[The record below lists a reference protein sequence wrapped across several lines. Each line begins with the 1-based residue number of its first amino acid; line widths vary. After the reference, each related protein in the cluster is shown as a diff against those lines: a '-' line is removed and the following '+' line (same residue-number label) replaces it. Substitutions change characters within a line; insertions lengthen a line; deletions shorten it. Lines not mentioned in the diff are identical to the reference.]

1 MKVFMSVSVMLAEK
15 PLRRPAAY
23 RTRGLAV
30 RLAVITMNKAWYAAK
45 QDEMYRAYQAAIEM
59 EEMEEAERI
68 FKESERYANMA
79 KD

>member
-1 MKVFMSVSVMLAEK
+1 MLAEK

-30 RLAVITMNKAWYAAK
+30 GLAVITMNKAWYAAK
-45 QDEMYRAYQAAIEM
+45 RDEMYRAYQAAIEM
-59 EEMEEAERI
+59 EEMSEAERL
-68 FKESERYANMA
+68 FKEYERYANMA